1 MPFSFFGPKFVYWT
15 GSHGANSRSRA
26 EKFDRLWLIRVEVVE
41 AVMHFNGILGAYD
54 NWLGLVPL
62 NTFYVATP
70 NVQLY
75 SDEKI

>member
-1 MPFSFFGPKFVYWT
+1 MDAHSCTENF
-15 GSHGANSRSRA
+15 
-26 EKFDRLWLIRVEVVE
+26 ERLWLLHVEVVE
-41 AVMHFNGILGAYD
+41 AVVHFNSILGAYD